1 MTSLIFLIVGSV
13 AISYFAN
20 EKNELLILYIDFK
33 FLDILQII
41 RSKNQSIIYWKM
53 LGFKDEATTYDKEQL
68 INQITLIYLLVF
80 VSLNIAFYYKEFDE
94 QSMSLV
100 NNSFLTGLTVIQI
113 NWNKIV
119 YYFRK

>member
-1 MTSLIFLIVGSV
+1 
-13 AISYFAN
+13 
-20 EKNELLILYIDFK
+20 
-33 FLDILQII
+33 
-41 RSKNQSIIYWKM
+41 M